1 MQVLDGTGPCAPVQK
16 YPGHATRLTL
26 SPPTKPEGD
35 SGRGRPPRR
44 ITCRLP
50 PQGPPD
56 RQKHGLQTPL
66 DSTLHHAR
74 RSAGGAGRTNVRG
87 QRAARGQ
94 HSHAGSQDKGKH
106 SPAGHSVWSP
116 PRPGALGPEGHAR
129 RARAHHRDGQ
139 VPFFSPRIHMVSS
152 ASISVRPR
160 PNHSLKDLVRGFSS
174 SWPQANLRYPAHAWR
189 KASTTAF
196 WRSFWGAGRRKA
208 GCGHPGRPA
217 LWPHSE

>member
-1 MQVLDGTGPCAPVQK
+1 MLGHLLPSQEDASQKGQAGPSHGTINSEAPHTPGRHRIDPLCSRSSGPK
-16 YPGHATRLTL
+16 
-26 SPPTKPEGD
+26 
-35 SGRGRPPRR
+35 
-44 ITCRLP
+44 
-50 PQGPPD
+50 
-56 RQKHGLQTPL
+56 
-66 DSTLHHAR
+66 
-74 RSAGGAGRTNVRG
+74 
-87 QRAARGQ
+87 
-94 HSHAGSQDKGKH
+94 